1 MRLTTILATSVAAL
15 ALTAGAASAQTAPA
29 PAQTAEDDGA
39 AEVEDIIVTAR
50 KRSERL
56 ADVPVAVTAVTE
68 ETIERRQLT
77 SIRDVAAITPGLNI
91 NSDAAGR
98 GFLSIRGIGIT
109 LLDNVQ
115 PGVGIFVDG
124 VYQANTS
131 YLNSPTL
138 AVEQIE
144 VLRGPQSTLFGQNTL
159 GGAINVT
166 TKQPTDDVEGRVTA
180 TYAGPDNYY
189 IVGGTVA
196 GPIVPGVLQGR
207 LSAGTQS
214 RDGFIE
220 NSLLGYDDANRLQ
233 QDTIRGSL
241 RWLAPAD
248 AVVTLNAY
256 YDTVEGTGP
265 LYALTT
271 GPTDYRSD
279 AQTNVRSEAE
289 YDYSGVNLKLDLP
302 ISSSTDM
309 TALVSYDR
317 RENELSSDGDFQPLP
332 LIESA
337 NSGVLETTSAEIR
350 FDSEWSE
357 NFSTLFGVFA
367 SNQTSDQTSTNT
379 LVFLGG
385 AQVTATSFSD
395 ANIVGVFGTAF
406 WDIQPDLELT
416 VGLRYDH
423 QEIDF
428 QSAINS
434 TYEAEEIQP
443 RIALRKK
450 FDENRMVY
458 ASIARGFRGG
468 GTNGPGA
475 PNPIYDGDSV
485 WTYELGSKLASP
497 DRTFS
502 IQGAVFY
509 NDYSD
514 MIGQNSLAPMV
525 GGGGIVGIN
534 LNTGDAESY
543 GVEVEV
549 DAQLT
554 EAWSVRGGAML
565 QRARITDDSRY
576 VETTGRQLPS
586 DRIPFNPDWTL
597 NLQTDYVVPLGRGD
611 LTFTGGVVGKGDRVG
626 SSLSE
631 TFSPKLT
638 SYFLA
643 NASII
648 YRIDNLEMAIFS
660 NNLFDEEYYE
670 SYIDS
675 SVLTVAGLPALG
687 SLGQIGDGRRVGVR
701 VGYSF

>member
-1 MRLTTILATSVAAL
+1 MRFATILATSVATL
-15 ALTAGAASAQTAPA
+15 ALSAGAAAAQTAPG
-29 PAQTAEDDGA
+29 QTPGVDEDSSQ
-39 AEVEDIIVTAR
+39 VEDVIVTAR

-77 SIRDVAAITPGLNI
+77 SVRDVAAITPGLNI

-98 GFLSIRGIGIT
+98 AFLSIRGIGTT

-166 TKQPTDDVEGRVTA
+166 TKQPSDEMEGRLTA
-180 TYAGPDNYY
+180 TYADPDNYY

-196 GPIVPGVLQGR
+196 GPIIPGVLQGR
-207 LSAGTQS
+207 ISAGTQS

-220 NSLLGYDDANRLQ
+220 NSLLGFDDANRLK
-233 QDTIRGSL
+233 QDTVRGSL

-248 AVVTLNAY
+248 AVVTVNTY
-256 YDTVEGTGP
+256 YDTVDGTGP

-279 AQTNVRSEAE
+279 AQTNVRSEAL

-302 ISSSTDM
+302 ITTSTDM

-317 RENELSSDGDFQPLP
+317 RENEGSSDGDFQPLP
-332 LIESA
+332 LIESST
-337 NSGVLETTSAEIR
+337 SGVLETTSAEIR
-350 FDSEWSE
+350 FDSEWSD
-357 NFSTLFGVFA
+357 NFSTLLGVFA
-367 SNQTSDQTSTNT
+367 SNQTSDQTSANT

-385 AQVTATSFSD
+385 LQTTATALSD
-395 ANIVGVFGTAF
+395 ANVLGVFGTAF
-406 WDIQPDLELT
+406 WDIRPDLELT

-428 QSAINS
+428 QSVINS

-475 PNPIYDGDSV
+475 PNPTYDGDSV
-485 WTYELGSKLASP
+485 WTYEIGSKLATA
-497 DRTFS
+497 DRAFS
-502 IQGAVFY
+502 LQGAIFY

-543 GVEVEV
+543 GVEIEF

-554 EAWSVRGGAML
+554 DAWSVRGGGML

-576 VETTGRQLPS
+576 VATTGRQLPS

-597 NLQTDYVVPLGRGD
+597 NLQTDYVVSVGRGE
-611 LTFTGGVVGKGDRVG
+611 LTFTGGVIGKGDRVG
-626 SSLSE
+626 ASLSE
-631 TFSPKLT
+631 TFSPKLD

-648 YRIDNLEMAIFS
+648 YRLDNLEMAVFS
-660 NNLFDEEYYE
+660 NNLFEEEYYE

-675 SVLTVAGLPALG
+675 STLTVAGLPALG